1 MARTTTRA
9 QMIAGMML
17 EELRVILDH
26 LPEWS
31 PVVVDDR
38 DESQLMKD
46 PDYMRA
52 GNIVSALLVRE
63 IKKNEARLQG
73 SYAGTLD
80 AINDITM
87 TEA

>member
-31 PVVVDDR
+31 PVVVDDK

-52 GNIVSALLVRE
+52 GNIVSALLIRE
-63 IKKNEARLQG
+63 INKNEARLQG
-73 SYAGTLD
+73 SYAGTLGEID
-80 AINDITM
+80 EITM

>member
-9 QMIAGMML
+9 QMIIGMML
-17 EELRVILDH
+17 TDLDCLIGNYDEL
-26 LPEWS
+26 S
-31 PVVVDDR
+31 PVSVGDR
-38 DESQLMKD
+38 NYEQLNND
-46 PDYMRA
+46 ADYMHA
-52 GNIVSALLVRE
+52 LNIVSCLLKRE

-80 AINDITM
+80 DINEITM